1 LFIILPPF
9 FEFDIRLIKND
20 EIEQLKKFHKNNFD
34 VESILNNAN
43 NPTNLRTASSG
54 IGPGGLPMPPEW
66 SLLKGN
72 GAAPGSVEPT
82 YVPTRLQIQI
92 NAIPIVSRQDIS
104 QNFSLRDYASGELL
118 KGSQRG
124 DQGGGIW

>member
-1 LFIILPPF
+1 
-9 FEFDIRLIKND
+9 
-20 EIEQLKKFHKNNFD
+20 
-34 VESILNNAN
+34 
-43 NPTNLRTASSG
+43 
-54 IGPGGLPMPPEW
+54 MPPEW

-72 GAAPGSVEPT
+72 GNAPGSVEPT
-82 YVPTRLQIQI
+82 YVPTKLQIQI
-92 NAIPIVSRQDIS
+92 GAIPIVSRRDIS